1 MWLKRIR
8 KAMAML
14 AIASLAQPALADA
27 FFDQT
32 PDSPEGFGFKSSW
45 FAVKTQEPKRVAE
58 TLGLADLQ
66 RANWASGITA
76 AYSFNNKPN
85 GNKYVF
91 ISPPVS
97 GWVLVVGLALP
108 YPDRRTQ
115 GRNADIDRRFSE
127 MFGALVA
134 RFDEVQHFGSYR
146 VVGFEA
152 WARAKGGKIERS
164 FCYADG
170 EVYDNTGVQTSVE
183 KLLKFPNLSG
193 MSPEAATSAIFSMAS
208 RIQAEEERLM
218 ASGLPLKEA
227 KKRTSERQRG
237 PIPGE
242 GDAMAIAGHWSI
254 DPTRIEE
261 LKVPPSVGYVAVLP
275 SHMQQ

>member
-1 MWLKRIR
+1 MWLKTIL
-8 KAMAML
+8 KAAVFTTIASMVQP
-14 AIASLAQPALADA
+14 AIADAL
-27 FFDQT
+27 FDQT

-58 TLGLADLQ
+58 ILGLVDLQ
-66 RANWASGITA
+66 RANWASGIAA
-76 AYSFNNKPN
+76 AYSFNSKPN

-91 ISPPVS
+91 ISPPVT

-108 YPDRRTQ
+108 YPDRRSQ
-115 GRNADIDRRFSE
+115 GRNANIDSRFNA

-134 RFDEVQHFGSYR
+134 NFDEVQFFGSYR

-152 WARAKGGKIERS
+152 WGRANGGRIERE

-170 EVYDNTGVQTSVE
+170 EVYANVGPQTSVE

-193 MSPEAATSAIFSMAS
+193 MTPQEATSAIFSMAS
-208 RIQAEEERLM
+208 KREAEEQRLV
-218 ASGLPLKEA
+218 ALGLTFKDA
-227 KKRTSERQRG
+227 KRKTSKLQRG
-237 PIPGE
+237 PLPSE

-261 LKVPPSVGYVAVLP
+261 LKLSPSVGYVAVLP
-275 SHMQQ
+275 SQIQQ